1 MRQVRRA
8 PKLDVRQQHMRVFAS
23 ILFAAAFVGSVD
35 LVSAADVQVRAV
47 RDKREVGIAHPERV
61 ATKLIAIAESSSVN
75 STAYAV
81 SDETWARIL
90 GSDSFVHAVFSTP
103 RQMRLWD
110 HNFQGRTERMVGE
123 VLFPLPIDSDPPHI
137 YLKTEKETI
146 SLTKYD
152 PYALRELALEDDLRL
167 RALPRY
173 DFLLKLPSK
182 R

>member
-1 MRQVRRA
+1 
-8 PKLDVRQQHMRVFAS
+8 MRVSAS
-23 ILFAAAFVGSVD
+23 ILFATAFLGSVAF
-35 LVSAADVQVRAV
+35 VSAADVQVRAV
-47 RDKREVGIAHPERV
+47 RDKREVSIAHPERV

-75 STAYAV
+75 STAYAI

-103 RQMRLWD
+103 RKMRLWD
-110 HNFQGRTERMVGE
+110 RDFQGRKERMVGE
-123 VLFPLPIDSDPPHI
+123 VLFPLPMDSDPPHI

-167 RALPRY
+167 RGSPRY
-173 DFLLKLPSK
+173 DLLLNLPSK

>member
-1 MRQVRRA
+1 MRA
-8 PKLDVRQQHMRVFAS
+8 FAY
-23 ILFAAAFVGSVD
+23 ILFAAAFLGSVAF
-35 LVSAADVQVRAV
+35 VCAADVQVRAV

-81 SDETWARIL
+81 SDETWARIM
-90 GSDSFVHAVFSTP
+90 GSDSFVHAVFSPP
-103 RQMRLWD
+103 RRIRIWD
-110 HNFQGRTERMVGE
+110 RNSQDREERIVGE
-123 VLFPLPIDSDPPHI
+123 VLFALPLDRDPPHI
-137 YLKTEKETI
+137 YLKTENETI
-146 SLTKYD
+146 SVTKYD

-173 DFLLKLPSK
+173 DFLLNLPSK

>member
-1 MRQVRRA
+1 MRAFAYVLFVA
-8 PKLDVRQQHMRVFAS
+8 TFLSSVAFVFA
-23 ILFAAAFVGSVD
+23 
-35 LVSAADVQVRAV
+35 ADIQVRAV
-47 RDKREVGIAHPERV
+47 RDKHEVGITHPERV

-90 GSDSFVHAVFSTP
+90 GSDSFVHAIFLTP
-103 RQMRLWD
+103 RRMRLRDRNGQDRKEW
-110 HNFQGRTERMVGE
+110 MVGE
-123 VLFPLPIDSDPPHI
+123 VLFPLPMDSDPSHI
-137 YLKTEKETI
+137 YLKTENETI

-173 DFLLKLPSK
+173 DFLLNLPSK
-182 R
+182 Q

>member
-1 MRQVRRA
+1 MRT
-8 PKLDVRQQHMRVFAS
+8 FAHL
-23 ILFAAAFVGSVD
+23 LFAATFLGSAAF
-35 LVSAADVQVRAV
+35 VSAADVLVRAV

-61 ATKLIAIAESSSVN
+61 ATKLITIAESSSVN

-81 SDETWARIL
+81 SDKTWARIL
-90 GSDSFVHAVFSTP
+90 DSDSFVHAVFSTP
-103 RQMRLWD
+103 RRMRLRDGNSQDRKEW
-110 HNFQGRTERMVGE
+110 MVGE
-123 VLFPLPIDSDPPHI
+123 VLFPLPMDSDPPHI

-173 DFLLKLPSK
+173 DLLLNLPSK

>member
-1 MRQVRRA
+1 MRISA
-8 PKLDVRQQHMRVFAS
+8 Y
-23 ILFAAAFVGSVD
+23 IIFAAASLGSITWVY
-35 LVSAADVQVRAV
+35 AADVQVRVV
-47 RDKREVGIAHPERV
+47 RDKRELGIAHPERL

-90 GSDSFVHAVFSTP
+90 GSDSFVHAVFSPP
-103 RQMRLWD
+103 RRMRLRD
-110 HNFQGRTERMVGE
+110 RNNQDREERMVGE
-123 VLFPLPIDSDPPHI
+123 VLFPLPMDSDPPHI

-173 DFLLKLPSK
+173 DFLLNLPSK